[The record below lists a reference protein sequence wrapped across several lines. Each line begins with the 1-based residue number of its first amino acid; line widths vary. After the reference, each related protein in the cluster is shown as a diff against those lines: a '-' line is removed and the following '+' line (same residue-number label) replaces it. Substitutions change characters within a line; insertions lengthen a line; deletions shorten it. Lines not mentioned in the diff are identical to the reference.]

1 LRFKLIQSRVLDKMQ
16 FGKRC
21 CSNKW
26 FSEDYQKLK
35 PLVLEQDIPTIQSH
49 IQDGSLTYETLT
61 QWYLYRIVK
70 REQQN
75 EYLNNIIAINPGG

>member
-1 LRFKLIQSRVLDKMQ
+1 LKNVAAQISD
-16 FGKRC
+16 
-21 CSNKW
+21 
-26 FSEDYQKLK
+26 FSEEDYQKLK

-70 REQQN
+70 YE
-75 EYLNNIIAINPGG
+75 NNKTNT

>member
-16 FGKRC
+16 FGNVAAQI
-21 CSNKW
+21 SD
-26 FSEDYQKLK
+26 FSEEDYQKLK

-70 REQQN
+70 YE
-75 EYLNNIIAINPGG
+75 NNKTNT

>member
-1 LRFKLIQSRVLDKMQ
+1 LRFKLIQSRVLDKKCNLKNVAAQ
-16 FGKRC
+16 I
-21 CSNKW
+21 SD
-26 FSEDYQKLK
+26 FSEEDYQKLK

-70 REQQN
+70 YE
-75 EYLNNIIAINPGG
+75 NNKTNT